1 MLVPLRESKTQR
13 SIILPDRIWEFVKEQ
28 IAVIT
33 VDGTYSQTQKVSYT
47 EGVRYFLEEA
57 YQRKNQ
63 K

>member
-1 MLVPLRESKTQR
+1 MLVPLRESKSQR

-28 IAVIT
+28 VAVIT
-33 VDGTYSQTQKVSYT
+33 VDGTYSQTPKVSYT

-57 YQRKNQ
+57 YQRNNQ

>member
-1 MLVPLRESKTQR
+1 MLVPLRESKSQR
-13 SIILPDRIWEFVKEQ
+13 SIILPDRIWEFVKEHFAS
-28 IAVIT
+28 IGI
-33 VDGTYSQTQKVSYT
+33 DKVSYT

>member
-13 SIILPDRIWEFVKEQ
+13 SIVLPDRIWEFVKDQ
-28 IAVIT
+28 VAVIT
-33 VDGTYSQTQKVSYT
+33 VDGTYSQTPKVPYT

>member
-33 VDGTYSQTQKVSYT
+33 VDGIYSQTQKVSYT

-57 YQRKNQ
+57 YARKQ